1 MPWPM
6 MKTPP
11 RAPYGAS
18 SWPQITRSMGVAPR
32 PPYSFGQCRQAQPA
46 SAFFFCQAL
55 AAAMGSIPLRSRL
68 PNPDDSRSAFSS
80 RGALASI
87 QARTSARKAASA
99 GVSSKFM
106 DFSLREERKN
116 FTTEDTEDTEKTL
129 YLRRSRDLEYLVAIA
144 PPAQRESLFFLL
156 RVLCVLCGK
165 ISSCCSGGVAGS

>member
-18 SWPQITRSMGVAPR
+18 SWPQITRSIGEAPR
-32 PPYSFGQCRQAQPA
+32 PPYSFGQCRQAQPP

-80 RGALASI
+80 RGALAAI
-87 QARTSARKAASA
+87 QARTSALKAASA
-99 GVSSKFM
+99 GVSSKFIGL
-106 DFSLREERKN
+106 SLREERK
-116 FTTEDTEDTEKTL
+116 EEGKVHHRDTEITETRL
-129 YLRRSRDLEYLVAIA
+129 HWLGHGQVIWRASRSNGADLSVFSV
-144 PPAQRESLFFLL
+144 PLL
-156 RVLCVLCGK
+156 
-165 ISSCCSGGVAGS
+165 